1 MIKEVEN
8 FSRQALFNHYNSFDN
23 PFMYITTKIEVTNL
37 VNYCKIHRHFYA
49 TLGYLITKTAN
60 QIDCFKYRAKDG
72 KIYYC
77 DEVFSNYTQMYDDHT
92 IGYFSL
98 PSANSY
104 YEYIENFVRI
114 QDKFLKDKKYSAE
127 KNMADIWLSSQ
138 PWFSYTGFVPVFSK
152 DITIPQFLWDKYE
165 ELDKKYY
172 IHLTIM
178 VHHGFA
184 DGYHIGEFLKL
195 LNENIKLFDN

>member
-77 DEVFSNYTQMYDDHT
+77 DEVFSNYTQIQLDIFLYHLLTVIMNILKTLLEFKISFLKIKNILQRKIWQIYGFLLNHGFLIQDL
-92 IGYFSL
+92 FL
-98 PSANSY
+98 
-104 YEYIENFVRI
+104 FLVRI
-114 QDKFLKDKKYSAE
+114 SQYLNFYGI
-127 KNMADIWLSSQ
+127 NMKS
-138 PWFSYTGFVPVFSK
+138 
-152 DITIPQFLWDKYE
+152 
-165 ELDKKYY
+165 
-172 IHLTIM
+172 
-178 VHHGFA
+178 
-184 DGYHIGEFLKL
+184 
-195 LNENIKLFDN
+195 